1 MFTEPRGRGVS
12 RRDVLQVGMA
22 AGAALCLAACGA
34 PTVVERIVVVPEVVE
49 REVVVE
55 RPVFT
60 ERVVIVEKP
69 VFVEREVVVTRFVT
83 PPPTAAARTEPAP
96 EPVKATLRAAINP
109 ALARGGPP
117 DLGAI
122 GSSADL
128 KLEVLDQGGDSSGRL
143 LARAAGGD
151 LPDLLVGVPG
161 GLVTALDALETLAPM
176 DAALGGDHGFL
187 TEMLALGRRER
198 GIVGLPVSGH
208 PTYLLAGRRRLDLAG
223 VAEVGSTYE
232 ALGETARRLT
242 DAETYTYGFGVIA
255 GLPELETVAGSA
267 GTFPADEAAVDAW
280 QWYADQWLREGVSP
294 PPSAWDGQGAA
305 GEAVL
310 NGRVALTVA
319 HGRALS
325 RLAALPPE
333 RRSEWETLPLPSW
346 PETERRVPMAAAFIA
361 AGQGDDGTAAD
372 AAVALAGLAP
382 TFNAGPATPAMTPA
396 LDDEAARLGLE
407 LDILLEA
414 RTAWRAPIVESAA
427 WQARAMDLDA
437 AVHHSLTLGRPAAEV
452 AAELQAGAA
461 GASSAG

>member
-1 MFTEPRGRGVS
+1 MFAESIRRGVS
-12 RRDVLQVGMA
+12 RRDILQIGMA

-34 PTVVERIVVVPEVVE
+34 PIVVERVVVVPELVE

-60 ERVVIVEKP
+60 ERVVIIEKP
-69 VFVEREVVVTRFVT
+69 VIVEREVVVTRFVT

-96 EPVKATLRAAINP
+96 APARATLHAAISP

-122 GSSADL
+122 GPSADL
-128 KLEVLDQGGDSSGRL
+128 KLEVLDQGGDSSDRL
-143 LARAAGGD
+143 LARAVAGD

-161 GLVTALDALETLAPM
+161 SLVTALDALELLAPM
-176 DAALGGDHGFL
+176 DAMLGEDHGFL
-187 TEMLALGRRER
+187 AEMLALGRRER
-198 GIVGLPVSGH
+198 GLVGLPVSGH
-208 PTYLLAGRRRLDLAG
+208 PTYLLGGRRRLDLAG
-223 VAEVGSTYE
+223 VTDVGSTYE
-232 ALGETARRLT
+232 ALGQTARRLT

-267 GTFPADEAAVDAW
+267 GTFPADESAVDAW
-280 QWYADQWLREGVSP
+280 QWYADQWLRENTAP

-310 NGRVALTVA
+310 DGRVALTVA

-325 RLAALPPE
+325 RLVALPPE
-333 RRSEWETLPLPSW
+333 RQSEWEALPLPSW
-346 PETERRVPMAAAFIA
+346 PEAERRVPMAAAFIA
-361 AGQGDDGTAAD
+361 AGQGEDGTAAE
-372 AAVALAGLAP
+372 AAVALASLAP
-382 TFNAGPATPAMTPA
+382 SFNAGPATPARTPA
-396 LDDEAARLGLE
+396 PNDEAARLGLE

-414 RTAWRAPIVESAA
+414 RNAWRAPIVESAD
-427 WQARAMDLDA
+427 WQARAMDLDI

-452 AAELQAGAA
+452 AAELQPRAT
-461 GASSAG
+461 GASSSG

>member
-1 MFTEPRGRGVS
+1 
-12 RRDVLQVGMA
+12 MA

-34 PTVVERIVVVPEVVE
+34 PIVVERVVVVSEPVE

-69 VFVEREVVVTRFVT
+69 VIVEREVIVTRFVT
-83 PPPTAAARTEPAP
+83 PPPTAAALTEPVPKPAT
-96 EPVKATLRAAINP
+96 ATLHAAINP

-117 DLGAI
+117 DLRAI
-122 GSSADL
+122 GSNTEL
-128 KLEVLDQGGDSSGRL
+128 KLEVLDQGGDSSARL
-143 LARAAGGD
+143 LARAAAGE
-151 LPDLLVGVPG
+151 LPDLLVGIPG
-161 GLVTALDALETLAPM
+161 GLVTALDSVEALAPM
-176 DAALGGDHGFL
+176 DAALGEDHGFL
-187 TEMLALGRRER
+187 AEMVALGRRER
-198 GIVGLPVSGH
+198 GLVGLPVSGH
-208 PTYLLAGRRRLDLAG
+208 PTYLLAGRRRLDQAG
-223 VAEVGSTYE
+223 VLEVGSSYE

-242 DAETYTYGFGVIA
+242 DAETSTYGFGVIA

-267 GTFPADEAAVDAW
+267 GTFPGDEAAVDAW

-310 NGRVALTVA
+310 EGRVAMTVA

-325 RLAALPPE
+325 RLAALLPE
-333 RRSEWETLPLPSW
+333 RRSEWEALPLPSW
-346 PETERRVPMAAAFIA
+346 PEAERRVPMAAAFIA

-407 LDILLEA
+407 VDIVLEA
-414 RTAWRAPIVESAA
+414 RDAWRAPIVETAD
-427 WQARAMDLDA
+427 WQARAVDLDV
-437 AVHHSLTLGRPAAEV
+437 AVHHSLTLGRPAAE
-452 AAELQAGAA
+452 APGT
-461 GASSAG
+461 SSVG

>member
-1 MFTEPRGRGVS
+1 MFTEPEGRGVS
-12 RRDVLQVGMA
+12 RRDALQVGLA

-34 PTVVERIVVVPEVVE
+34 PIVVERVVVVPELVE

-55 RPVFT
+55 RPVVT

-69 VFVEREVVVTRFVT
+69 VIVEREVVVTRFVT
-83 PPPTAAARTEPAP
+83 PPPTAAAQTEPAP
-96 EPVKATLRAAINP
+96 KPATATLHAAINP

-122 GSSADL
+122 GSSVDL
-128 KLEVLDQGGDSSGRL
+128 KLEVLDRGGDSSGRL
-143 LARAAGGD
+143 LARAAAGD

-161 GLVTALDALETLAPM
+161 GLVTALDALEALAPM

-187 TEMLALGRRER
+187 AEMLALGRRER
-198 GIVGLPVSGH
+198 GLVGVPVNGH
-208 PTYLLAGRRRLDLAG
+208 PTYLLAGRRMLDR
-223 VAEVGSTYE
+223 AEVTEVGCSYE

-267 GTFPADEAAVDAW
+267 GTFPTDAAAVDAW

-310 NGRVALTVA
+310 EGRVAMTVA

-333 RRSEWETLPLPSW
+333 RRSEWEALPLPSW
-346 PETERRVPMAAAFIA
+346 PEAERRVPMAAAFIA

-407 LDILLEA
+407 VDILLEA
-414 RTAWRAPIVESAA
+414 RDAWRAPIVETAD
-427 WQARAMDLDA
+427 WQARAVDLDV
-437 AVHHSLTLGRPAAEV
+437 AVHHSLTLGRPAAE
-452 AAELQAGAA
+452 APGT
-461 GASSAG
+461 SSVG